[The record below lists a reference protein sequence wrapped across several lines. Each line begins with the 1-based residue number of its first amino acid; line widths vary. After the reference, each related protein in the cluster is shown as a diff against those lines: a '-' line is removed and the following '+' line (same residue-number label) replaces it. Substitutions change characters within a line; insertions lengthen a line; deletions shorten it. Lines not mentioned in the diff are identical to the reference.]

1 MHLRDPPAGARAVR
15 SSAMPRTIAIHKF
28 GGTSLGDASRIRNA
42 ARLLSAA
49 RRRRPVVAV
58 ASAMGGVTDVLLQAA
73 RDAEGGRIG
82 LARKAV
88 EALHA
93 RHAAAAK
100 ELGVRFEA
108 APLRELSAALEGV
121 SLLRE
126 RTARVTD
133 LVSSFGERLSAPLLA
148 AALTKAGVPA
158 RAVDARELL
167 VTDDRHGAAT
177 CDRKR
182 SDPRVRRKLRPILAA
197 GVLPVVTGFIARS
210 AKGETTTLGRSGSDT
225 TAALL
230 GAALLAREVVIWTD
244 VDGVLSADPRLV
256 RGARLLPRL
265 SYREAAEMTF
275 FGAKVLHF
283 PAVLPAIAEE
293 IPLIIRNSFRPE
305 IRGTTI
311 AKKGDGKSGIRAVTA
326 VPGMC
331 LLSLDGRGMTGIP
344 GIAARVFSATARLG
358 VSVVMFS
365 QASSEQNIALVIPEG
380 DRARTVAA
388 LEQEF
393 RWERLTGAIDSVNA
407 RAPIAVIAAVG
418 EGMRGTPGIA
428 AKVFAAVAR
437 AKVNVESIAQG
448 SSECNISFAVDGK
461 DRDKAVRALHRV
473 VAS

>member
-1 MHLRDPPAGARAVR
+1 
-15 SSAMPRTIAIHKF
+15 MPRTIAIHKF

-42 ARLLSAA
+42 ARLLAAA

-73 RDAEGGRIG
+73 RDAERGRIG

-88 EALHA
+88 DALNA
-93 RHAAAAK
+93 RHAAAAR

-121 SLLRE
+121 ALLRE

-182 SDPRVRRKLRPILAA
+182 SDPRVRRKLRPILSA

-256 RGARLLPRL
+256 QGSPPPPASLLPRGGGDDVL
-265 SYREAAEMTF
+265 RRE
-275 FGAKVLHF
+275 G
-283 PAVLPAIAEE
+283 PALPG
-293 IPLIIRNSFRPE
+293 RPPRDR
-305 IRGTTI
+305 RGR
-311 AKKGDGKSGIRAVTA
+311 SR
-326 VPGMC
+326 
-331 LLSLDGRGMTGIP
+331 SS
-344 GIAARVFSATARLG
+344 SATPSGRRSGARRSRRG
-358 VSVVMFS
+358 ATGRPGFAPSRRFRGC
-365 QASSEQNIALVIPEG
+365 ASFPS
-380 DRARTVAA
+380 
-388 LEQEF
+388 
-393 RWERLTGAIDSVNA
+393 TGA
-407 RAPIAVIAAVG
+407 G
-418 EGMRGTPGIA
+418 
-428 AKVFAAVAR
+428 
-437 AKVNVESIAQG
+437 
-448 SSECNISFAVDGK
+448 
-461 DRDKAVRALHRV
+461 
-473 VAS
+473 

>member
-1 MHLRDPPAGARAVR
+1 MFRAV
-15 SSAMPRTIAIHKF
+15 AIHKF

-42 ARLLSAA
+42 ARLLAIAS
-49 RRRRPVVAV
+49 RRRPVVAV

-73 RDAEGGRIG
+73 RDAERGRIG
-82 LARKAV
+82 LARQAV
-88 EALHA
+88 EALKA

-100 ELGVRFEA
+100 ELGIRFEA
-108 APLRELSAALEGV
+108 APLRELGAALEGV

-148 AALTKAGVPA
+148 AVLAKAGVPA
-158 RAVDARELL
+158 RAVDARDLL

-182 SDPRVRRKLRPILAA
+182 SDPRVRRKLKPILAA
-197 GVLPVVTGFIARS
+197 GILPVVTGFIARS

-230 GAALLAREVVIWTD
+230 GAALSAHEVVIWTD

-265 SYREAAEMTF
+265 SYREAAEMTY

-293 IPLIIRNSFRPE
+293 IPLVIRNSFRPE

-311 AKKGDGKSGIRAVTA
+311 AAKGDGTKGIHAVTA

-331 LLSLDGRGMTGIP
+331 LLSLDGRGMTGVP

-393 RWERLTGAIDSVNA
+393 RWERLTGSIDSVNA
-407 RAPIAVIAAVG
+407 RAPIAVVAAVG

-461 DRDKAVRALHRV
+461 DWVRAVRALHRV
-473 VAS
+473 VSI

>member
-1 MHLRDPPAGARAVR
+1 MSRT
-15 SSAMPRTIAIHKF
+15 PRTIAIHKF
-28 GGTSLGDASRIRNA
+28 GGTSLGDSARIRNA
-42 ARLLSAA
+42 AGLLASA
-49 RRRRPVVAV
+49 RKKRPVVAV
-58 ASAMGGVTDVLLQAA
+58 ASAMGGVTDVLLEAA
-73 RDAEGGRIG
+73 REAERGRLG

-88 EALHA
+88 ESLRA
-93 RHAAAAK
+93 RHAAAAG
-100 ELGVRFEA
+100 ELGVRFDE
-108 APLRELSAALEGV
+108 APLRELDAALQGV

-148 AALTKAGVPA
+148 AALAKAGVSA
-158 RAVDARELL
+158 RAIDARDML

-177 CDRKR
+177 CDRRK
-182 SDPRVRRKLRPILAA
+182 SDPRVRRRLRPLLAS

-210 AKGETTTLGRSGSDT
+210 LKGETTTLGRSGSDT

-244 VDGVLSADPRLV
+244 VDGVLSADPRV
-256 RGARLLPRL
+256 VKGARLLPRL
-265 SYREAAEMTF
+265 SYREAAEMTY

-283 PAVLPAIAEE
+283 PAVLPAIAAE
-293 IPLIIRNSFRPE
+293 IPLVIRNSFRPE
-305 IRGTTI
+305 IKGTTI
-311 AKKGDGKSGIRAVTA
+311 ASRGDGTAGIRAITA

-388 LEQEF
+388 LEQEI
-393 RWERLTGAIDSVNA
+393 RWERLTGSIDAVKA
-407 RAPIAVIAAVG
+407 RAPIAVVAAVG

-448 SSECNISFAVDGK
+448 SSECNISFAVAEE
-461 DRDKAVRALHRV
+461 DRVAAVRALHKV
-473 VAS
+473 VG

>member
-1 MHLRDPPAGARAVR
+1 M
-15 SSAMPRTIAIHKF
+15 
-28 GGTSLGDASRIRNA
+28 
-42 ARLLSAA
+42 
-49 RRRRPVVAV
+49 AV
-58 ASAMGGVTDVLLQAA
+58 ASAMAGVTDVLLQAA
-73 RDAEGGRIG
+73 LDAERGRIG
-82 LARKAV
+82 LARRAV
-88 EALHA
+88 DALNA

-108 APLRELSAALEGV
+108 APLRELGAALEGV
-121 SLLRE
+121 ALLRE

-158 RAVDARELL
+158 RAVDAREML

-177 CDRKR
+177 CDRKK
-182 SDPRVRRKLRPILAA
+182 SDPRVRRKLKPILSA

-256 RGARLLPRL
+256 KKARLLPRL
-265 SYREAAEMTF
+265 SYREAAEMTY

-283 PAVLPAIAEE
+283 PAVLPAIAEG
-293 IPLIIRNSFRPE
+293 IPLVIRNSFRPE

-311 AKKGDGKSGIRAVTA
+311 ASRGDGKAGIRAVTA

-331 LLSLDGRGMTGIP
+331 LLSLDGRGMTGVP

-365 QASSEQNIALVIPEG
+365 QASSEQNIALVIPDG

-407 RAPIAVIAAVG
+407 RTPIAVIAAVG

-428 AKVFAAVAR
+428 AKVFQAVAR

-473 VAS
+473 LAT

>member
-1 MHLRDPPAGARAVR
+1 
-15 SSAMPRTIAIHKF
+15 MPRTIAIHKF

-42 ARLLSAA
+42 ARLLAAA
-49 RRRRPVVAV
+49 RRKRPVVAV

-73 RDAEGGRIG
+73 RDAERGHIG

-88 EALHA
+88 EALNA
-93 RHAAAAK
+93 RHAAAAR

-121 SLLRE
+121 ALLRE

-148 AALTKAGVPA
+148 GALTVAGV
-158 RAVDARELL
+158 DGARELL

-182 SDPRVRRKLRPILAA
+182 SDPRVRRKLRPILSA

-210 AKGETTTLGRSGSDT
+210 ATGETTTLGRSGSDT

-256 RGARLLPRL
+256 RGAHLLPRL
-265 SYREAAEMTF
+265 SYREAAEMTY

-293 IPLIIRNSFRPE
+293 IPLVIRNSFRPE

-311 AKKGDGKSGIRAVTA
+311 ASRGDGKAGIRAVTA

-365 QASSEQNIALVIPEG
+365 QASSEQNIALVIPDG

-473 VAS
+473 VAI